1 MEYISKSEK
10 ETVAIAEKIASK
22 CLPGNV
28 YALFGELGSGKTTFT
43 KGFAKKMGI
52 KEEITS
58 PTFVIMKQYKIM
70 RTDKNIDLLSHI
82 DCYRFS
88 NADDAESVGLSE
100 IFSKISAVSII
111 EWPEKIG
118 SLLPNHAI
126 KIKFKYLDENTRKIT
141 IN

>member
-1 MEYISKSEK
+1 MEYISKNEK
-10 ETVAIAEKIASK
+10 ETIAIAEKIASK

-58 PTFVIMKQYKIM
+58 PTFVIMKQYKIS
-70 RTDKNIDLLSHI
+70 RNNINLLSHI
-82 DCYRFS
+82 DCYRFN
-88 NADDAESVGLSE
+88 NADDAESVGLAE
-100 IFSKISAVSII
+100 IFSKHDAVSII

-126 KIKFKYLDENTRKIT
+126 KIKFKYFDENTRKIT